1 MALKASRYLKIKPE
15 MINEVATGLEEG
27 KDIAQRYG
35 FSEAEWDEI
44 KERPD
49 FQQAVAKV
57 RSEMERS
64 GQTFRLK
71 AAVMADSL
79 MENMYKHAMDS
90 ETPVKDK
97 ATALQLLTRVGELEP
112 KASAQ
117 VSAGPGF
124 SITINLPVAP
134 PKEEDHKEE
143 DHKEEAIEAEEA
155 QVVEPM
161 SLTFGAKDEGTQ
173 VSEDAGVEAGHAAV

>member
-97 ATALQLLTRVGELEP
+97 AAALQLLTRVGELEP

-134 PKEEDHKEE
+134 PKEEEHKEE
-143 DHKEEAIEAEEA
+143 VIETEEAK
-155 QVVEPM
+155 VVGPM
-161 SLTFGAKDEGTQ
+161 SLTFGAEDEGAQ